1 MKVLPNFLKPDFKFA
16 ISGHFLLEKLTSLGY
31 PDKDVLIIL
40 KNLLEMARCQTFESN
55 VGCTSVCDRLE
66 LILSP
71 NQVKYRRLKCE
82 LTVAKLNIHRLLE
95 ICIPDKDV
103 WTNHK
108 WHEKSTEEILKEI
121 VSDREGYVN
130 NESHVGS

>member
-1 MKVLPNFLKPDFKFA
+1 MQ
-16 ISGHFLLEKLTSLGY
+16 ISGLFLSEKLTSLGY

-66 LILSP
+66 SILSP

>member
-1 MKVLPNFLKPDFKFA
+1 MQ
-16 ISGHFLLEKLTSLGY
+16 ISGLLLLEKLTSLGY

-66 LILSP
+66 SILSP